1 MIVHKGT
8 CEKSGIH
15 GRTLSHLPA
24 MGRGLSV
31 RKTHYLPAVA
41 VLLGLAGHAM
51 AMQTASSP
59 TDVGATMEYTVQ
71 SGDTVSSIAQAFHTT
86 IQTVV
91 ALNHLADPNLINT
104 GQQLMVPSPNAGIPP
119 GAQPVVCTLTAYTD
133 GYASTGKVPGQ
144 PGYGITS
151 TGQVAMQGL
160 TVAVDPGVIPYG
172 TPLLIPGVG
181 VRVAEDTGGAIVGD
195 HIDVFYNSDQTAL
208 NFGVKRGVLVYIL
221 PKKDVTFIHRLPV
234 LAQDINRAH
243 AYLRHAAVQDQVYTS
258 SALLKAAATLAAPSG
273 VESAAALLA
282 TGTPA
287 RQSPKATRPAAA
299 RRSPDHPQT
308 VLPLVAKLRTDHPAH
323 GLQPASR
330 PARATA
336 AVRALTP
343 RIDVLDAWNV
353 MLEQDVWQPILRAAG
368 RAIR

>member
-1 MIVHKGT
+1 
-8 CEKSGIH
+8 
-15 GRTLSHLPA
+15 
-24 MGRGLSV
+24 
-31 RKTHYLPAVA
+31 
-41 VLLGLAGHAM
+41 M
-51 AMQTASSP
+51 AMQRTSSP
-59 TDVGATMEYTVQ
+59 PMAGTVMEYTVQ

-86 IQTVV
+86 VQTVA
-91 ALNHLADPNLINT
+91 ALNHLADPNLIDT
-104 GQQLMVPSPNAGIPP
+104 GQQLMVPSPNTGLPS

-133 GYASTGKVPGQ
+133 GYASTGKEPGQ

-151 TGQVAMQGL
+151 TGQVAVQGL
-160 TVAVDPGVIPYG
+160 TVAVDPSVIPYG

-181 VRVAEDTGGAIVGD
+181 VRIAEDTGGAIVGD

-221 PKKDVTFIHRLPV
+221 PKKDVTFLHRLPV

-282 TGTPA
+282 TGTP
-287 RQSPKATRPAAA
+287 TRRSQDTTAA
-299 RRSPDHPQT
+299 RRSPDHPP
-308 VLPLVAKLRTDHPAH
+308 VLPHVAKLRTDHPAH

-353 MLEQDVWQPILRAAG
+353 MLEQDVWQPILRAAD